1 MKVLILASAFSGLT
15 QRVFKELL
23 LLGHVVEQHYD
34 LNETI
39 LRDQVSHFEPD
50 IIICPFLTQRIPE
63 DIWRQY
69 LCLIVHPGIEGDRGP
84 SSLDW
89 AIFEHMPQWGVTLLQ
104 ADAEMDAGDIWDTR
118 VFDLREASK
127 LSVYKREVSSA
138 AVDMIK
144 STLKKIEQQQISPRP
159 LDYTRPDV
167 KGKLRPL
174 MKQEFRA
181 IDWQSDASHVVVGKM
196 NSADTSPGVLI
207 SLHDYPVYLYG
218 AIEDASR
225 SGHPGDIIAVYKDSV
240 CFACATGSVW
250 IRQMKCKQH
259 PQLPAIKLPAAQVVR
274 QLLPAHIWSDVNIES
289 GHSVAEE
296 IYSEREGDITYLY
309 FNFYNGAMNTRQCLD
324 LKNALASIKQTDTK
338 YIVLMGGE
346 DFWSNGIHLNCIE
359 AADDQAEES
368 WQNINAMN
376 DLVLEIIDS
385 PDHMTIAALRN
396 NAGAGGVIAALAC
409 DEVIIRDGVVL
420 NPHYQRMGLYGSEYW
435 TYLLPSK
442 VGHRQAQ
449 TITLDCEP
457 MLAAEAFEIG
467 LADTVFPEEWQA
479 FHEQLKTYCRDLSQ
493 QVDLPAFLSNKGQQR
508 QYDESIKPLAQYRDE
523 ELTEMKRI
531 FDDPDSRYHQERQ
544 AFVYKQKG
552 RSVRTNADPLYG
564 ADSLQEPADT
574 SENSPL
580 LSTAGSGV

>member
-34 LNETI
+34 LDEII
-39 LRDQVSHFEPD
+39 LRDQVSQFEPD

-69 LCLIVHPGIEGDRGP
+69 LCLVIHPGIEGDRGP

-89 AIFEHMPQWGVTLLQ
+89 AIIEHKPQWGVTLLQ
-104 ADAEMDAGDIWDTR
+104 ADAEMDSGDIWDTR
-118 VFDLREASK
+118 VFALREASK

-144 STLKKIEQQQISPRP
+144 STLRNIEQQQINPRP
-159 LDYTRPDV
+159 LDYTNPKV

-174 MKQEFRA
+174 MKREIRA
-181 IDWQSDASHVVVGKM
+181 IDWQSDASEVVVRKM

-207 SLHDYPVYLYG
+207 SLYDYPVYLYG
-218 AIEDASR
+218 ASEDTSHT
-225 SGHPGDIIAVYKDSV
+225 GHPGDIIAVYKDAV

-250 IRQMKCKQH
+250 IQQMKCKQH
-259 PQLPAIKLPAAQVVR
+259 PRLPAIKLPAAQVV
-274 QLLPAHIWSDVNIES
+274 QHLLPVHAWSAVNTEP
-289 GHSVAEE
+289 GNCVAED
-296 IYSEREGDITYLY
+296 IYSERDGEVTYLY
-309 FNFYNGAMNTRQCLD
+309 FNFYNGAMSTRQCHD
-324 LKNALASIKQTDTK
+324 LKNALVSIKQTDTK

-359 AADDQAEES
+359 AAADPAEES
-368 WQNINAMN
+368 WQNINAIN

-435 TYLLPSK
+435 TYLLPAK

-449 TITLDCEP
+449 KITLDCEP

-479 FHEQLKTYCRDLSQ
+479 FHDHLKVYCRELTR
-493 QVDLPAFLSNKGQQR
+493 QVDLPAFLSNKRQQR
-508 QYDESIKPLAQYRDE
+508 QHDESIKPLTQYRAE
-523 ELTEMKRI
+523 ELQEMKRI
-531 FDDPDSRYHQERQ
+531 FDDSGSRYHQERR

-552 RSVRTNADPLYG
+552 HPVATRPDASYGADPLR
-564 ADSLQEPADT
+564 EPADT
-574 SENSPL
+574 SEYSPL
-580 LSTAGSGV
+580 LSTAGSGA